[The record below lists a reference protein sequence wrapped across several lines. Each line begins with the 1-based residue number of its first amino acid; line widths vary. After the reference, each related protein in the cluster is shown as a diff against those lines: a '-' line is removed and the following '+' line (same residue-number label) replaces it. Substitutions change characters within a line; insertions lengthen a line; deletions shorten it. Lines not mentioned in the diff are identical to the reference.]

1 MAKTKVTTPM
11 GGTVEWEGDLL
22 PDTMVTIN
30 GELEV
35 PLGSLISHTHGEAL
49 DWLAEYLPEK
59 SEASVP
65 ELD

>member
-1 MAKTKVTTPM
+1 MAKNKVITPI

-49 DWLAEYLPEK
+49 DWLAEYLPENP
-59 SEASVP
+59 EAFDP

>member
-49 DWLAEYLPEK
+49 EWLAEYLPRDAEG
-59 SEASVP
+59 SDLAR
-65 ELD
+65 D

>member
-1 MAKTKVTTPM
+1 MAKTKVTTPV
-11 GGTVEWEGDLL
+11 GGTVEWEGELL

-30 GELEV
+30 SELEV

-49 DWLAEYLPEK
+49 DWLADYLLEEPK
-59 SEASVP
+59 GSVP

>member
-1 MAKTKVTTPM
+1 MTKTKVTTPV
-11 GGTVEWEGDLL
+11 GGTVEWEGELL

-49 DWLAEYLPEK
+49 DWLAEFLPK
-59 SEASVP
+59 NPDGSVL